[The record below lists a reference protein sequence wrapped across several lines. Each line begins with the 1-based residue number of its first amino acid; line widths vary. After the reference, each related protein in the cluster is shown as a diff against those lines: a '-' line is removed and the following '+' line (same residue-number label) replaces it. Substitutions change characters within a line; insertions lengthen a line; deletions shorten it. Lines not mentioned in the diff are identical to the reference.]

1 MAFESIRMSERLNG
15 LFDLDPDLAF
25 FSQATSK
32 YYNEQAFNQLFFEQ
46 PALRNNF
53 SLMFINIRSATKNL
67 ESMFDYLSTLNHN
80 FSVIGLAET
89 WLTPVTEHLCAVPG
103 FNYYGQIQNDRTGG
117 GVGFL
122 VCNSLG
128 YNARSDL
135 GINTM

>member
-67 ESMFDYLSTLNHN
+67 C
-80 FSVIGLAET
+80 
-89 WLTPVTEHLCAVPG
+89 WVP
-103 FNYYGQIQNDRTGG
+103 
-117 GVGFL
+117 
-122 VCNSLG
+122 
-128 YNARSDL
+128 A
-135 GINTM
+135 